1 MPFVAAGVRHFTLNQ
16 VRARAHSA
24 DLITAAMYEGFL
36 HADGRALAVAVVS
49 MVVGFMAVVGVVD
62 SPHA

>member
-1 MPFVAAGVRHFTLNQ
+1 
-16 VRARAHSA
+16 
-24 DLITAAMYEGFL
+24 
-36 HADGRALAVAVVS
+36 LAVAVVS